1 MNNIL
6 VFLLLIN
13 NEKWFEIYE
22 IGEWG
27 LQTINWE
34 KLKNKQILN
43 KVWIN
48 ISRLLIT
55 WSLPLLQQK
64 IKNSRSK
71 KKFNE

>member
-13 NEKWFEIYE
+13 NEKWFEIYG

>member
-13 NEKWFEIYE
+13 NEKWFEISW

-43 KVWIN
+43 EVWIN

-64 IKNSRSK
+64 IKNSRS
-71 KKFNE
+71 